1 MNVLLNKQDK
11 LHISG
16 TIILNEVLL
25 PILNKYGKVIIGGSY
40 TYNLLSHPDLDID
53 IVSENITKETF
64 VALSAELLQLQH
76 TSEFQSADRVNF
88 LHKHPGKRPVGYWI
102 SPAINFEDSIWKIDI
117 WLQKLESYTG
127 DTNKY
132 AQELLSLNDEKRVAI
147 LSLKEEL
154 LGKKIYGVGKEFL
167 SVDVYEG
174 VFRDNVR
181 TIDDLRDFMSSRK
194 QDF

>member
-1 MNVLLNKQDK
+1 MNNILVKQDK
-11 LHISG
+11 LHTSG
-16 TIILNEVLL
+16 TILLNEVLL

-53 IVSENITKETF
+53 IVSEDATKETF

-88 LHKHPGKRPVGYWI
+88 PHKNPGKRPFGYWI
-102 SPAINFEDSIWKIDI
+102 SPVINFEDSIWKIDI
-117 WLQKLESYTG
+117 WLQKPESYTG

-132 AQELLSLNDEKRVAI
+132 AQELLNLNDEKRETI

-154 LGKKIYGVGKEFL
+154 LSKKIYGVGKEFL

-174 VFRDNVR
+174 VLRGNVI
-181 TIDDLRDFMSSRK
+181 TIDDLRDFK
-194 QDF
+194 Y